1 MDEQQFILR
10 LPEALVEPMRFALS
24 SNKKRETA
32 GDERKPSS
40 FSVDFT
46 DARNAVFTVDGTPYP
61 ATLMDFPTLVETHK
75 TADKRTFYKSGDIHQ
90 ALVVRMP
97 DDPKPESFVLKD
109 GLTPASRDAARRLAP
124 PKRLFSQ
131 AQVES
136 VEHRVKLV
144 IDHKIKIV
152 AKKDT
157 KPQPADEELVEIEEE
172 TTAADTSNQTGDAA
186 ADAGS
191 EKVSKTLQNTN
202 EETPTGAAPA
212 VASGAP
218 TAAGAVE
225 VAGVGDGKSKDGKVG
240 ESGRDER
247 AGERASGDA
256 ATAASPMGEV
266 SASPMPQTPAAMTP
280 QVMTP
285 QVMTPQVMTP
295 GAMTP
300 MPDGEDDEDDEDD
313 EDFAEM
319 AGALLED
326 DEEEE
331 AKKRIERA
339 NLDQKIVEQKEKIR
353 QVEERAAKAP
363 NHVLRQRILA
373 KKVEMEK
380 ALRELEKERTELG
393 D

>member
-32 GDERKPSS
+32 GDERKPSA
-40 FSVDFT
+40 FSIDFIDT
-46 DARNAVFTVDGTPYP
+46 RNAVFTVDGTPYP
-61 ATLMDFPTLVETHK
+61 ATLMDFPTLIETHK
-75 TADKRTFYKSGDIHQ
+75 TADKRTFFKSGDIHQ

-97 DDPKPESFVLKD
+97 NDPKPESFVLQN
-109 GLTPASRDAARRLAP
+109 GLTPAARDAARRLAT

-157 KPQPADEELVEIEEE
+157 KPQPPDEELVEIEEE
-172 TTAADTSNQTGDAA
+172 TTAGDTSNQTGDTA
-186 ADAGS
+186 ADKGP
-191 EKVSKTLQNTN
+191 EKASKTLQSTN
-202 EETPTGAAPA
+202 EETPASMAPV

-218 TAAGAVE
+218 IGAKAMEATAE
-225 VAGVGDGKSKDGKVG
+225 SDGKDKDGKGG
-240 ESGRDER
+240 EAGRDEK
-247 AGERASGDA
+247 AGERAGGDA
-256 ATAASPMGEV
+256 IVAASPMGEV
-266 SASPMPQTPAAMTP
+266 SASPLPQTPAA
-280 QVMTP
+280 MTP

-300 MPDGEDDEDDEDD
+300 MPDGEDDEDDEED

-339 NLDQKIVEQKEKIR
+339 NLDQKIVEQKDKIR

-373 KKVEMEK
+373 KKGEMEK
-380 ALRELEKERTELG
+380 ALRELEKERADLG